1 MVAFGWNALGLN
13 DPDGPHVY
21 VEGVFRG
28 REVFL
33 QVLAYAPE
41 GEEPGLRVDA
51 TRRGRRP
58 E

>member
-1 MVAFGWNALGLN
+1 VKG
-13 DPDGPHVY
+13 VSRC

-28 REVFL
+28 REVYL